1 MSNEQRIGARVLR
14 RKPIDQ
20 LTHPGSGLKRTMG
33 VGHLTMISIGA
44 TLGTGI
50 FVVLGQAV
58 PKAGPAIV
66 VSFVLAGITALFSAL
81 SYAELAGLIPAS
93 GSSYSYTYATLGEI
107 VAWVCGWCLVL
118 EYGVSVAA
126 VAVGWG
132 QYINELL
139 HLVTG
144 LRIPDV
150 LSQPPSAG
158 GIINIPAVLVVV
170 LSMLVLLGGSKGSA
184 RTNTIL
190 VWVKVGSLLMFCA
203 VAFTAFKAGNLQ
215 PLFPLGLA
223 GMSAGAA
230 TLFFSYIG
238 FDAASTAGEEA
249 KNPQR
254 DLPRAIILSLVVIT
268 ALYCAVA
275 LAAVGAMPWQSFE
288 GSEAALSRVLTD
300 NVSGAIWPILLS
312 IGAVVATAS
321 VVLTV
326 LYGQTRILYAM
337 SRDGLVPSI
346 FAKLS
351 PRTGVPV
358 ANTLLVGSFI
368 AVLAAF
374 VSLGSLADVT
384 SIGTLFAFG
393 LVNIAVIILR
403 RTEPDRQRSFRVPF
417 SPVTPLLGLAFCIY
431 MMFSLG
437 LPSWIAFIV
446 WMVLGFVIYFGYS
459 VRKARLA
466 VPSDQ

>member
-20 LTHPGSGLKRTMG
+20 LTHPGSEMKRSLG

-58 PKAGPAIV
+58 PLAGPAIV

-132 QYINELL
+132 QYVNELL
-139 HLVTG
+139 HLVLG
-144 LRIPDV
+144 VRIPDV
-150 LSQPPSAG
+150 LSQPPGAG

-170 LSMLVLLGGSKGSA
+170 ISMVVLLGGAKGSA

-190 VWVKVGSLLMFCA
+190 VWVKIGALLMFCA
-203 VAFTAFKAGNLQ
+203 VAFTAFRAGNLQ

-275 LAAVGAMPWQSFE
+275 LAAVGAMPWQTFE
-288 GSEAALSRVLTD
+288 GTEAALSRVLTD

-312 IGAVVATAS
+312 IGAVVATTS

-351 PRTGVPV
+351 PRTGVPFV
-358 ANTLLVGSFI
+358 NTIVVGQFI
-368 AVLAAF
+368 AVLAAL
-374 VSLGSLADVT
+374 VPLGSLADAT
-384 SIGTLFAFG
+384 SIGTLFAFA
-393 LVNIAVIILR
+393 LVNVAVIILR

-417 SPVTPLLGLAFCIY
+417 SPVTPLLGLAFCVY

-437 LPSWIAFIV
+437 LDTWIAFLA

-459 VRKARLA
+459 VRRAGLA
-466 VPSDQ
+466 VPSDR

>member
-20 LTHPGSGLKRTMG
+20 LTHPGSELKRTMG

-58 PKAGPAIV
+58 PLAGPAIV

-132 QYINELL
+132 QYVNELL

-150 LSQPPSAG
+150 LSQPPGAG
-158 GIINIPAVLVVV
+158 GIVNVPAVLVVV
-170 LSMLVLLGGSKGSA
+170 ISMLVLLGGSKGSA

-190 VWVKVGSLLMFCA
+190 VWVKVGALLMFCA

-288 GSEAALSRVLTD
+288 GTEAALSRVLTD

-312 IGAVVATAS
+312 IGAVVATTS

-346 FAKLS
+346 FARLS
-351 PRTGVPV
+351 RNGVPFV
-358 ANTLLVGSFI
+358 NTVVVGLFI
-368 AVLAAF
+368 AVLAAL
-374 VSLGSLADVT
+374 VPLGSLADAT
-384 SIGTLFAFG
+384 SIGTLFAFA
-393 LVNIAVIILR
+393 LVNVAVIILR
-403 RTEPDRQRSFRVPF
+403 RTEPDRRRSFRVPF
-417 SPVTPLLGLAFCIY
+417 SPVTPLLGLAFCVY

-437 LPSWIAFIV
+437 LDTWIAFLA

>member
-1 MSNEQRIGARVLR
+1 
-14 RKPIDQ
+14 
-20 LTHPGSGLKRTMG
+20 
-33 VGHLTMISIGA
+33 
-44 TLGTGI
+44 
-50 FVVLGQAV
+50 
-58 PKAGPAIV
+58 
-66 VSFVLAGITALFSAL
+66 
-81 SYAELAGLIPAS
+81 
-93 GSSYSYTYATLGEI
+93 
-107 VAWVCGWCLVL
+107 
-118 EYGVSVAA
+118 
-126 VAVGWG
+126 
-132 QYINELL
+132 
-139 HLVTG
+139 
-144 LRIPDV
+144 
-150 LSQPPSAG
+150 
-158 GIINIPAVLVVV
+158 
-170 LSMLVLLGGSKGSA
+170 
-184 RTNTIL
+184 
-190 VWVKVGSLLMFCA
+190 
-203 VAFTAFKAGNLQ
+203 
-215 PLFPLGLA
+215 
-223 GMSAGAA
+223 MSAGAA

-249 KNPQR
+249 ENPQR

-275 LAAVGAMPWQSFE
+275 LAAVGAMPWQAFE
-288 GSEAALSRVLTD
+288 GSEAALSRVLTE

-351 PRTGVPV
+351 PKTGVPFV
-358 ANTLLVGSFI
+358 NTVIVGCFI

-466 VPSDQ
+466 VPSDL